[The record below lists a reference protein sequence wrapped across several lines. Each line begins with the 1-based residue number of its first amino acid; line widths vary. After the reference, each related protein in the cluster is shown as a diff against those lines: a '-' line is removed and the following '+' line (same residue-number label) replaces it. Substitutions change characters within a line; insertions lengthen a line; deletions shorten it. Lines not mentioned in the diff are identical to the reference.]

1 MSRERARRRA
11 EREAAA
17 ARRAA
22 DARARAEQQ
31 ARRRRRRER
40 RTEVVRGVVPRRA
53 RRWTRRTRG
62 QRATTVLVLAGV
74 GLFAY
79 LLVDSWSGR
88 IAVWLVALLAAPAV
102 VTMLLD
108 RSTR

>member
-17 ARRAA
+17 ARRVA
-22 DARARAEQQ
+22 DARANAERQ
-31 ARRRRRRER
+31 ARRRER
-40 RTEVVRGVVPRRA
+40 RGRRTEAIRGVLPRRA
-53 RRWTRRTRG
+53 PRWSRRTRG
-62 QRATTVLVLAGV
+62 QRATTVLVLFGI

-79 LLVDSWSGR
+79 LLVDSWSIR
-88 IAVWLVALLAAPAV
+88 IAVVLVALLAAPAV
-102 VTMLLD
+102 LTMLLG

>member
-1 MSRERARRRA
+1 MSRERAHRRA
-11 EREAAA
+11 AREAES
-17 ARRAA
+17 ARRVA

-31 ARRRRRRER
+31 ARRRQRQDRRRA
-40 RTEVVRGVVPRRA
+40 TVRAVVPRR
-53 RRWTRRTRG
+53 RRWSRRTRG
-62 QRATTVLVLAGV
+62 QRAGTVLALAGV

-88 IAVWLVALLAAPAV
+88 IAVMLVALLAAPAV
-102 VTMLLD
+102 LTMLLD

>member
-11 EREAAA
+11 EREAAG

-40 RTEVVRGVVPRRA
+40 RAEAIRGVVPRRA
-53 RRWTRRTRG
+53 RRWSRRTRG

>member
-11 EREAAA
+11 ARTAES
-17 ARRAA
+17 ARRVA
-22 DARARAEQQ
+22 DARIHAEQQ
-31 ARRRRRRER
+31 ARRRQRRER
-40 RTEVVRGVVPRRA
+40 RRAAVRTVVPRPG

-62 QRATTVLVLAGV
+62 QRATTVLVLLGI

-79 LLVDSWSGR
+79 LLVDSWSIR
-88 IAVWLVALLAAPAV
+88 IGVVLVALLAAPAV
-102 VTMLLD
+102 LTALLD